1 MDKTMQLKES
11 YLGTQGRIKASWV
24 KNKVVDKDPVYNGK
38 NIFTF
43 NGADVLAKLIGGD
56 TNFVPNQLGF
66 IYGPQAG
73 AMANPSA
80 TRQHTWDSIASDVAA
95 LGGNMILSPI
105 SSCPSFRVD
114 GDATRYN
121 HNVVTLNA
129 ISDPTANLVF
139 SGGSYATQPPQNPDD
154 RFFQVVL
161 ISAVKKLGSTTPTYV
176 PLARAQLD
184 AGTSGLL
191 VQQQSDLAVF
201 WDLIFR

>member
-11 YLGTQGRIKASWV
+11 YLGIRGHIKATWIR
-24 KNKVVDKDPVYNGK
+24 NKRADKKPAYDGK

-43 NGADVLAKLIGGD
+43 NGADVLAKLMGGD
-56 TNFVPNQLGF
+56 TNFIPNQIGY
-66 IYGPQAG
+66 IYGPEAG
-73 AMANPSA
+73 SMTNPSA
-80 TRQHTWDSIASDVAA
+80 TRQHTWDSIAADVAA

-114 GDATRYN
+114 GDVTRYN

-129 ISDPTANLVF
+129 ISDPSANLVF
-139 SGGSYATQPPQNPDD
+139 SGGTYATQPPQNPDD

-176 PLARAQLD
+176 PIARAQLD